1 MTTNASSSAPVY
13 KDNRLPN
20 FFQPDVSQHGSHMV
34 ITNVAKPSKIKYVN
48 IDTRFRDEYD
58 YYTEESV
65 ASHTVT
71 LPERLTNIKSMLVTN
86 IEIPLTMYNVSSARR
101 NNTLVITEV
110 VASQPRQLIV
120 MLSNENFTSI
130 DVLVDAINTQL
141 HFTSSP
147 FMDVSM
153 NVLPDGRV
161 NIINLSIS
169 VTYAVSFDTIS
180 ATSETDKYR
189 FKSKLGWLLGFRR
202 PSYTCNK
209 QVSTTTYPVR
219 AEALPDLQGPRY
231 LFLAVDEFSQGNQR
245 SFISPTDSS
254 TTNKNILARITIP
267 RNTYDFGNVLMANTV
282 NGLLLTDRRAFMNN
296 VNILRMNLQLID
308 EWGYTV
314 CLNGMDFSFCLEIL
328 HD

>member
-1 MTTNASSSAPVY
+1 MTTKPVY
-13 KDNRLPN
+13 NDSRLPN
-20 FFQPDVSQHGSHMV
+20 FFQPDVTQHGSHMV

-58 YYTEESV
+58 YYTDESV

-86 IEIPLTMYNVSSARR
+86 IEIPLTIYNISSARH
-101 NNTLVITEV
+101 NNTMVITEV
-110 VASQPRQLIV
+110 EPPHRQSIV
-120 MLSNENFTSI
+120 VLPNENFTTI
-130 DVLVDAINTQL
+130 DLLVDAINL
-141 HFTSSP
+141 KLSSVP
-147 FMDVSM
+147 FNS
-153 NVLPDGRV
+153 LSFSKLADGRLNMV
-161 NIINLSIS
+161 NTDTSTDL
-169 VTYAVSFDTIS
+169 VVSFDTLS
-180 ATSETDKYR
+180 SSSESDKYR

-202 PSYTCNK
+202 PSYTAAKN
-209 QVSTTTYPVR
+209 VSSTLRPVR

-231 LFLAVDEFSQGNQR
+231 LFLAVDEFSQGNHR

-254 TTNKNILARITIP
+254 MTNKNILARITIP